1 MLKCI
6 DAYYYHHDAHSGV
19 RARGCGWR
27 LREAARRPDD
37 VRRGLGLAPKKGRC
51 LWRYI

>member
-6 DAYYYHHDAHSGV
+6 GAYYYHHDAHSGA

-27 LREAARRPDD
+27 LGGGEAARRRTTRTDT
-37 VRRGLGLAPKKGRC
+37 PKRA
-51 LWRYI
+51 LFVAL

>member
-6 DAYYYHHDAHSGV
+6 DAYHYHHDAHSGA

-27 LREAARRPDD
+27 LGGGEAAG
-37 VRRGLGLAPKKGRC
+37 RRGTTRTGTQKGA
-51 LWRYI
+51 LFVAL

>member
-6 DAYYYHHDAHSGV
+6 DAYYYHHDAHSSA

-27 LREAARRPDD
+27 RLGGGEAAGQRTMRTGTQKRALF
-37 VRRGLGLAPKKGRC
+37 VAL
-51 LWRYI
+51 